1 MNRVLA
7 VLGGIVLAAGLLGGG
22 FLAGMNMGK
31 AQAQEEQAAFFRSRG
46 VDPGDVAPGAGGA
59 GAVGTIDK
67 IEGNTLT
74 VTTNQGDTVT
84 VQIADDT
91 PVLKEVAGSKSDL
104 AVGTRVLVV
113 GERSGTNVAA
123 RGIQITD
130 GAGGV
135 GGRFGA
141 PRLTPTPGQ

>member
-1 MNRVLA
+1 MNHIIFQVPYKGCA
-7 VLGGIVLAAGLLGGG
+7 QGLGCLSSG
-22 FLAGMNMGK
+22 
-31 AQAQEEQAAFFRSRG
+31 EQ
-46 VDPGDVAPGAGGA
+46 VVACWDAP
-59 GAVGTIDK
+59 DLHK

-123 RGIQITD
+123 RSIQITD
-130 GAGGV
+130 GAGGLGDLR
-135 GGRFGA
+135 GGSRA
-141 PRLTPTPGQ
+141 TPTPGQ